1 MRERDQKM
9 TPITVRGVPRSLQR
23 DAWWIAADSQT
34 GVGRGGPVDRR
45 PWWLLT
51 ALVVMIDLLVLR
63 TSLGLGFVIAI
74 FALAGAAHL
83 GMRDLVTRKTA
94 MIAWGVLIV
103 SLIPAFDVVQL
114 LSFVLA
120 IAGLTVFA
128 AMITGPFWARAA
140 ARLPFYGLIQTV
152 GDLGKM
158 ELRGPGRGVVMDW
171 LLPVVVGTVFV
182 VLMVAANPL
191 VEGWLSGFELSG
203 PDPVRIVAWVMVAI
217 GADEVAWRATCK
229 RAQGGVIRRT

>member
-1 MRERDQKM
+1 M

-63 TSLGLGFVIAI
+63 TSLGLGFVITI

-94 MIAWGVLIV
+94 MIA
-103 SLIPAFDVVQL
+103 
-114 LSFVLA
+114 
-120 IAGLTVFA
+120 
-128 AMITGPFWARAA
+128 
-140 ARLPFYGLIQTV
+140 
-152 GDLGKM
+152 
-158 ELRGPGRGVVMDW
+158 
-171 LLPVVVGTVFV
+171 
-182 VLMVAANPL
+182 
-191 VEGWLSGFELSG
+191 
-203 PDPVRIVAWVMVAI
+203 
-217 GADEVAWRATCK
+217 
-229 RAQGGVIRRT
+229 